1 MVQKSQFRAF
11 STITLDLGKADTY
24 LLEKEKLPT
33 KAETNKQELMDY
45 FTHMC
50 TMRRIEILA
59 DNLYKQQLIRG
70 FCHLADGQE
79 GIAMGISSAL
89 TKEDPI
95 ISAYRIH
102 NQAYMAGETPYA
114 ILAELM

>member
-1 MVQKSQFRAF
+1 MQTQQIRKALLSTSNFRAF
-11 STITLDLGKADTY
+11 SKVTLELGKFETY

-33 KAETNKQELMDY
+33 KAETTKEEIMGY
-45 FTHMC
+45 FKHMS

-79 GIAMGISSAL
+79 GIAMGMSSAL
-89 TKEDPI
+89 T
-95 ISAYRIH
+95 
-102 NQAYMAGETPYA
+102 Q
-114 ILAELM
+114 